1 MVKDLI
7 KASGLPVV
15 TSPMG
20 KGAVDEDTPTYC
32 GIYAG
37 SASHPAVKE
46 RVESSDLVLTIGS
59 IKSDFNTSGFTYQV
73 SQLHSIDF
81 HSYHVKVAYSE
92 YPGVRM
98 NGVLE
103 RLAKILA
110 KGDVKLNIVP
120 GPVIDTAIPE
130 EKENT
135 KSEIISHA
143 WLWPRFGQW
152 VDSGDIIVTETGTSN
167 FGIMETRFPADVM
180 AINQYLWGSIG
191 YATGAVQGAALAA
204 KEHGKKRTMLWT
216 GDGSFQLTAQAI
228 ATMLRNELS
237 PIIFV
242 ICNKGYTIERFIH
255 GMNAGYNDVQEW
267 RYKDLPAAFGAKE
280 GQAKSYVVKTK
291 SEFEKLLADEEFKS
305 PESKVLRFVEVHME
319 MEDAPY
325 LMKATSEAAAKNN
338 SS

>member
-1 MVKDLI
+1 MVKELI

-73 SQLHSIDF
+73 SQLNSIDF

-98 NGVLE
+98 NGVLDRVSKALTE
-103 RLAKILA
+103 QKI
-110 KGDVKLNIVP
+110 KLNIVP
-120 GPVIDTAIPE
+120 GPKVGPAIPD
-130 EKENT
+130 EKIDK
-135 KSEIISHA
+135 KSEVITHA
-143 WLWPRFGQW
+143 YLWPRFGDW

-167 FGIMETRFPADVM
+167 FGIMETRFPANVQ

-204 KEHGKKRTMLWT
+204 QELGRNRTILWT
-216 GDGSFQLTAQAI
+216 GDGSLQLTAQAI
-228 ATMLRNELS
+228 ATMLRNDIA
-237 PIIFV
+237 PIIFC
-242 ICNKGYTIERFIH
+242 ICNQGYTIERFIH
-255 GMNAGYNDVQEW
+255 GMHAGYNDVQEW

-280 GQAKSYVVKTK
+280 GQSKTYVVKTRT
-291 SEFEKLLADEEFKS
+291 EFEDLLADDEFKAAGN
-305 PESKVLRFVEVHME
+305 KVLRFVEVHME

-338 SS
+338 SG

>member
-1 MVKDLI
+1 MVKELI

-20 KGAVDEDTPTYC
+20 KGAVDEDTPMYC

-46 RVESSDLVLTIGS
+46 RVESSDLVLAIGS
-59 IKSDFNTSGFTYQV
+59 IKSDFNTSGFTYRV

-81 HSYHVKVAYSE
+81 HSHAIQVAYSE
-92 YPGVRM
+92 YSGVRM
-98 NGVLE
+98 NGVLS
-103 RLAKILA
+103 RLAKILETE
-110 KGDVKLNIVP
+110 KPKLNIVP
-120 GPVIDTAIPE
+120 GPKIDTAIPE
-130 EKENT
+130 ETDDKKT
-135 KSEIISHA
+135 QIITHA

-167 FGIMETRFPADVM
+167 FGIMETRFPANVM

-204 KEHGKKRTMLWT
+204 REQGGRRTILWT
-216 GDGSFQLTAQAI
+216 GDGSFQLTAQAV
-228 ATMLRNELS
+228 ATMLRNELA

-255 GMNAGYNDVQEW
+255 GMDSGYNDVQEW
-267 RYKDLPAAFGAKE
+267 RYKDLCSAFGAKE

-291 SEFEKLLADEEFKS
+291 AEFETLLADEAFRDGK
-305 PESKVLRFVEVHME
+305 SKVLRFVEVHMA
-319 MEDAPY
+319 MDDAPY

-338 SS
+338 SG